1 MLSPAWLVL
10 GYAISMAATSHSYV
24 NHSVFPPTVE
34 RDNLSHNAVGA
45 DIMTHDI
52 GPDGRSKGRLVF
64 GSF

>member
-1 MLSPAWLVL
+1 
-10 GYAISMAATSHSYV
+10 MAATSHSYV

-45 DIMTHDI
+45 DIMTHDV